1 MSKLIECLVNMSK
14 LIECLANRGCNE
26 QANKVSS

>member
-26 QANKVSS
+26 QPNKVSI